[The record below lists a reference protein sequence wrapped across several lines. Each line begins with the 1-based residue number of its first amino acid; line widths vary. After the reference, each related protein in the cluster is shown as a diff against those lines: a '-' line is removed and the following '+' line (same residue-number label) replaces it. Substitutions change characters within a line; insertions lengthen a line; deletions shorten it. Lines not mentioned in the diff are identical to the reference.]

1 MLLLLAATIFT
12 MFNTGFMLR
21 LKDSVRHL
29 YSAVKTTVIGASSH
43 ASVDDIK
50 WVDTCRTRC
59 QQSINYAH
67 FHSIIKHGF
76 FFCGNSF
83 NSGKIFTLQK
93 KIVRIMVGAQ
103 RYLNTKDFA
112 CSMSVYPLISEL
124 HYQ

>member
-1 MLLLLAATIFT
+1 
-12 MFNTGFMLR
+12 MLR

-76 FFCGNSF
+76 FFF
-83 NSGKIFTLQK
+83 AVTLSIAGRFSLYK
-93 KIVRIMVGAQ
+93 R
-103 RYLNTKDFA
+103 R
-112 CSMSVYPLISEL
+112 SSEL
-124 HYQ
+124 WLVHNAI